1 MINYLDVF
9 SYMDYRVFLAD
20 YYAAR
25 KAVDLKFSYR
35 FFAKQAGYTSSGLYT
50 NIVNG
55 KLHLSQRY
63 LPGFIQALKLNIKEA
78 AYFEFMVDYTHAQT
92 DQDREMIFDQMVPFV
107 PIETRRLRLQQRDF
121 YTKWYHSS
129 ILLLLEMD
137 DYSDNLKEL
146 SVQLIPKVTL
156 PQCKAAIK
164 LLADLELIHQMNG
177 SWKPKVFHSVA
188 GKDFGKEVIRH
199 HQREM
204 MALASDALEEFSPQE
219 RFITTQAISLSD
231 EALQRVKKE
240 VTKCQDAINVIV
252 RNDQSPSRVYHMN
265 LQLFPTSELKV
276 PHEV

>member
-188 GKDFGKEVIRH
+188 GKEFGTEVIRH

>member
-1 MINYLDVF
+1 MISYLDVF

-25 KAVDLKFSYR
+25 KAVDFKFSYR

-63 LPGFIQALKLNIKEA
+63 LPGFIQALKLNIKES

-107 PIETRRLRLQQRDF
+107 PVEIRRLRLQQRDF

-137 DYSDNLKEL
+137 DYSNNLKEL
-146 SVQLIPKVTL
+146 SLQLIPKITL

-164 LLADLELIHQMNG
+164 LLFELDLIHKVDG
-177 SWKPKVFHSVA
+177 FWKPKVFHSVA
-188 GKDFGKEVIRH
+188 GKEFGKEVIRH

-204 MALASDALEEFSPQE
+204 MSLASDALEEFSPQE

-231 EALQRVKKE
+231 EALQRVTKE
-240 VTKCQDAINVIV
+240 VKKCQDAINVIV

-276 PHEV
+276 SHEF